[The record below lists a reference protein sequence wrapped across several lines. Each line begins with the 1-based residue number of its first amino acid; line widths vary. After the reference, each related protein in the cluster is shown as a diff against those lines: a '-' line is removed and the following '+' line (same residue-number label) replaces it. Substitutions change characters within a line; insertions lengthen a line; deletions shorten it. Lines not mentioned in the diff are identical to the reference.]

1 MKYTIT
7 HEQEVRCLLE
17 ALKAIENKDLHS
29 DHSSRYDTSLSY
41 FDYVSQ
47 VAHSYAAEW
56 AVADFLGI
64 TYEPDFTKYKE
75 RADVGSQFEVKWTKH
90 AEGQLIIYETDRNT
104 DIAILITGHSPT
116 FRIAGWIPIAVAK
129 KQRYKHRSQPT
140 WWVTQ
145 ANLQPIENLSRSI
158 HAHSGI

>member
-1 MKYTIT
+1 MKHTIT

-17 ALKAIENKDLHS
+17 ALKAIENKDLHA
-29 DHSSRYDTSLSY
+29 DHGSRYDKALSY

-64 TYEPDFTKYKE
+64 EYTPDFAKYKD

-90 AEGQLIIYETDRNT
+90 SEGQLIIYESDRNT

-129 KQRYKHRSQPT
+129 KARYRHRSQPT

-145 ANLQPIENLSRSI
+145 ANLQPIENLSRSV